1 MNNEMTTDN
10 MSNEEV
16 IEVLK
21 GIVFNGFDRTTRKER
36 QALHLAIKAL
46 EEQAKKGDCIS
57 REALKNAFWGTDDGK
72 AYFLSE
78 IYSKIDNAPT
88 VEQSNYAMGYQDGV
102 RKVLKEVAEGKHR
115 PQGEWIII
123 KSPLSNETIV
133 KCDKCG
139 DEFIGNDV
147 EDYNFCPNCG
157 ADMREGDAE

>member
-1 MNNEMTTDN
+1 MTTDN

-36 QALHLAIKAL
+36 QALHLAIKAI
-46 EEQAKKGDCIS
+46 EEQAKKGDLIS

-115 PQGEWIII
+115 PQGEWKTVEGI
-123 KSPLSNETIV
+123 
-133 KCDKCG
+133 DG
-139 DEFIGNDV
+139 DEYYECSNCGEPWELMAGTPKDNNM
-147 EDYNFCPNCG
+147 NFCPNCG
-157 ADMREGDAE
+157 ADMRKGRAEL